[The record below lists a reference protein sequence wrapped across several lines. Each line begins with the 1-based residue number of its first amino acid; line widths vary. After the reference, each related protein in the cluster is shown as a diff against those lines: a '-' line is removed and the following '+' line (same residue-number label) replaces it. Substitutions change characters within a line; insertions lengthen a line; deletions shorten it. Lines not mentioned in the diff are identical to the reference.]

1 VEKIREEF
9 RLSFSGDLYPS
20 AGATSVLTTKGDLVD
35 FDTIRQRLAIGSAN
49 QLLQVK
55 SNLPSWETVDL
66 ADTVL
71 TTQGDV
77 LYENGSGLARLGF
90 GTSGDVLTTKGTGA
104 NPVWETP
111 SGGGASTAN
120 NNDQSGNF
128 STTSTSLVDVTN
140 MNITL
145 PTTTAA
151 SDDCLVMYSGSAT
164 FTPIGG
170 AVKIAVIDNTTAI
183 VAQEIAPSAAGYGV
197 QFAMQTITD
206 ASGNTA
212 KLQMA
217 SGGGTALLRASS
229 DRNSVLTAFAV

>member
-1 VEKIREEF
+1 
-9 RLSFSGDLYPS
+9 LSFSGDLYPS

-104 NPVWETP
+104 NP
-111 SGGGASTAN
+111 GGASTAN